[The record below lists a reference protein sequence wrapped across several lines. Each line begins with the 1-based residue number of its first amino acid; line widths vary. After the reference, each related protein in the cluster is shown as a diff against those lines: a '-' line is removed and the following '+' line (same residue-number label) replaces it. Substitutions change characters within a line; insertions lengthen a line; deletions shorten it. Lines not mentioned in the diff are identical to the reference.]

1 MAARRDLGALLV
13 DESVIGR
20 GDLERAER
28 QRRERGAPL
37 WSALLEAQLTSEDEI
52 YFVLAKRFGTAVA
65 DEEALVALTP
75 FSDSPEDERLRRA
88 MRAEEARAMGIAPL
102 ELTSD
107 GSRVTVVMV
116 DPSDEESL
124 ARFVE
129 RVGASEGRALLGRR
143 SAVERAIARLY
154 GLTDAKPSRTPPS
167 PPPPPPPQ
175 PSRTPP
181 SPPRPIGERRPS
193 PPLAPPDRGERS
205 ERVDRGDPTERSER
219 PPLPP
224 RPNRPSRPA
233 IAIAPEPT
241 GTVKVDPSLA
251 AEVERIGAHVEVLP
265 AATQPRIR
273 RPTPP
278 SPPEPPRQTRG
289 RDDETL
295 RFGERHAPQPEAASD
310 EATTPRQPHDVAASP
325 SNARLRT
332 GPADGPS
339 LPSGAQ
345 PGAPR
350 SQPGSRRVR
359 GPEQPAAGAAPSQPS
374 AAVTSARAEDSDS
387 DLVRPAAEVHT
398 GDVLLDEER
407 LRRALL
413 QTIELLCTKLEERL
427 PTTSSEGDTDRLQ
440 RPGVAAETARLSRRV
455 ARQLGLP
462 RPLVD
467 EIGVAAQLFVLDRA
481 LKQLEEGGAADDL
494 FGELGWAS
502 AREGALTGVLRAL
515 TASSAGFARPA
526 GVGPAAPA
534 PVGAVIVGVVQEY
547 LELGA
552 NTAEADLDAISQL
565 LRTSSRAGSE
575 GRGPV
580 VDALLRVLESERLPA
595 SAQALLGDPHPDDLE
610 DARVAGGAASDDTP
624 EHAADAGADDGGAA
638 AGAGDDRADEDK
650 TQRKLAPRARP
661 RPPIDPT

>member
-278 SPPEPPRQTRG
+278 SP
-289 RDDETL
+289 
-295 RFGERHAPQPEAASD
+295 SD

-413 QTIELLCTKLEERL
+413 QTIEILCTKLEERL
-427 PTTSSEGDTDRLQ
+427 PTTSAEGDTDRLQ

-481 LKQLEEGGAADDL
+481 LKQLEDGGATDDL

-502 AREGALTGVLRAL
+502 ARDGALTGVLRAL

-610 DARVAGGAASDDTP
+610 DARAARGAASDDTP
-624 EHAADAGADDGGAA
+624 EHVAAAAGEADGGAA
-638 AGAGDDRADEDK
+638 AAAGDGRADEDK

>member
-28 QRRERGAPL
+28 QRRERAVPL
-37 WSALLEAQLTSEDEI
+37 WATLLEAQLTSEDEI
-52 YFVLAKRFGTAVA
+52 YFVLAKRYGNAVA

-88 MRAEEARAMGIAPL
+88 LRADEARAVGIAPL
-102 ELTSD
+102 ELTPD
-107 GSRVTVVMV
+107 GTRVTVVMV

-143 SAVERAIARLY
+143 SAVERAISRLY
-154 GLTDAKPSRTPPS
+154 GAEAKPARPPS
-167 PPPPPPPQ
+167 PPPPPQ

-181 SPPRPIGERRPS
+181 SPPSPRPIGERRPS
-193 PPLAPPDRGERS
+193 PSPPPPSLGPPE
-205 ERVDRGDPTERSER
+205 RGDPTERSER
-219 PPLPP
+219 PPRELPSSPPPPP
-224 RPNRPSRPA
+224 RPQRPSRPA
-233 IAIAPEPT
+233 IAIPPDAT
-241 GTVKVDPSLA
+241 GTVKVDPGLA

-273 RPTPP
+273 RPTP
-278 SPPEPPRQTRG
+278 SQAPPEPAHTPPRAPRG

-295 RFGERHAPQPEAASD
+295 RFGERHAPATESAAD
-310 EATTPRQPHDVAASP
+310 EATTPRQPIAGAA
-325 SNARLRT
+325 T
-332 GPADGPS
+332 
-339 LPSGAQ
+339 GAQ
-345 PGAPR
+345 PTAPR
-350 SQPGSRRVR
+350 AQPGSRRVR
-359 GPEQPAAGAAPSQPS
+359 GPEQPAPPAPAP
-374 AAVTSARAEDSDS
+374 APLRAEEERGDSDE
-387 DLVRPAAEVHT
+387 VRPAAEVHT
-398 GDVLLDEER
+398 GDVLLDDER

-413 QTIELLCTKLEERL
+413 QTIEILCAKLEERL

-455 ARQLGLP
+455 ARQLSLP

-481 LKQLEEGGAADDL
+481 LKQLEDGGGADDDL

-502 AREGALTGVLRAL
+502 AREGALTGVLRSI

-526 GVGPAAPA
+526 GVGPTSPS
-534 PVGAVIVGVVQEY
+534 PVGAVIVGVVTEY

-565 LRTSSRAGSE
+565 LRTSSRAGTE

-595 SAQALLGDPHPDDLE
+595 AAQSLLGDPHPDDLD
-610 DARVAGGAASDDTP
+610 DARAARPTDGSDG
-624 EHAADAGADDGGAA
+624 AADAESAGEGGDE
-638 AGAGDDRADEDK
+638 AGDALPERPDEDK
-650 TQRKLAPRARP
+650 TQRKLAPRARN
-661 RPPIDPT
+661 RPT